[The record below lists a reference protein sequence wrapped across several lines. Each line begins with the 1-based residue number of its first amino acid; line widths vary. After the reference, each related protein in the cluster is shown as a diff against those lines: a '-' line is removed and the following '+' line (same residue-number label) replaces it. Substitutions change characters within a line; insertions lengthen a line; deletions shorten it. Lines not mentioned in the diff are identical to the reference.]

1 MIKETKEIHK
11 NHLRI
16 ISTMFIR
23 ALIFSS
29 LVIALEQRT
38 LSAQDSSNK
47 YFKIQVLDRQ
57 TGRGVP
63 LGAFCHSSKSSICV
77 SFARY
82 SLAFSGLF
90 QAS

>member
-1 MIKETKEIHK
+1 MSKEIKTINKHC
-11 NHLRI
+11 LSAVLMI
-16 ISTMFIR
+16 LIP
-23 ALIFSS
+23 ALAVPGPFMAAGQESF
-29 LVIALEQRT
+29 
-38 LSAQDSSNK
+38 SAQDSSDR
-47 YFKIQVLDRQ
+47 YFKIQVLYRQ